1 MQILLRFLYG
11 GCNVWT
17 YLFNRILMALWC
29 CIFAL
34 KKRYDKER

>member
-11 GCNVWT
+11 GCNEWA